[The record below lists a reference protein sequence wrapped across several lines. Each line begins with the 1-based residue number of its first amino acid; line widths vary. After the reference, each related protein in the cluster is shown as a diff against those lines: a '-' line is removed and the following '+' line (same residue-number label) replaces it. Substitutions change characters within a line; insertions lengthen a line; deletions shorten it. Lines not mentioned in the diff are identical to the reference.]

1 MNILI
6 FNFEYPPLGGGGG
19 VATKQLAEA
28 LEARHEIHVITT
40 WYPGLAPDELV
51 GGVRVHRVRV
61 LGRGSLPT
69 ASLVSLMAF
78 VPAALVRGWQL
89 CWKNKF
95 DVINAQFVV
104 PSGLPASI
112 LSFWFNVPFVLS
124 FIGGD
129 LFDPSKGVSPHRHW
143 WLRLIVRL
151 VAARAAACTAISEDT
166 KRRAQELHGVS
177 KPITVTHLGLMP
189 ARVAV
194 ASRSDLELPERG
206 LLFVSIGRLIP
217 RKGYEV
223 LLTAWR
229 GISEAHLVII
239 GTGPLKEKLEGMI
252 EKFNLADRVQLLGYL
267 EEEKKQQV
275 LRAADAFVSA
285 SEHEGFGIVFLEAM
299 EAGLPIVAT
308 DRGGHRDFLIEGENA
323 VFVPVGDRERLR
335 AAISRVSREG
345 RLRERMAGN
354 NRKKVKMFYLEKTAG
369 RFEEVLK
376 DAVRTYENRH

>member
-1 MNILI
+1 MKILVI
-6 FNFEYPPLGGGGG
+6 NFEYPPLGGGGG

-28 LEARHEIHVITT
+28 LADRHEIHVITT
-40 WYPGLAPDELV
+40 WYPGLELDELV
-51 GGVRVHRVRV
+51 GDVHVHRVRV
-61 LGRGSLPT
+61 IGRDSLPT
-69 ASLVSLMAF
+69 ASIVSLIAF

-89 CWKNKF
+89 CRANKF

-104 PSGLPASI
+104 PSGLPALV
-112 LSFWFNVPFVLS
+112 LSRLFNTPFVLS

-151 VAARAAACTAISEDT
+151 VAAQAAACTAISEDT
-166 KRRAQELHGVS
+166 KRRARELHGVI
-177 KPITVTHLGLMP
+177 KPITVTHLGLIP
-189 ARVAV
+189 VRVAA

-206 LLFVSIGRLIP
+206 PLFVSIGRLIP
-217 RKGYEV
+217 RKGYEM
-223 LLTAWR
+223 LLAAWR
-229 GISEAHLVII
+229 GITEANLVIVGI
-239 GTGPLKEKLEGMI
+239 GPLKEKLENMI
-252 EKFNLADRVQLLGYL
+252 KKFDLAGRVQLLGYL
-267 EEEKKQQV
+267 KEEQKQQV

-323 VFVPVGDRERLR
+323 VFVPVGDEKQLR
-335 AAISRVSREG
+335 AAIGRVLREG
-345 RLRERMAGN
+345 QLRESLGAN
-354 NRKKVKMFYLEKTAG
+354 NREKVKMFYLDKTVG

-376 DAVRTYENRH
+376 NVVRTYENRH

>member
-1 MNILI
+1 MKILI
-6 FNFEYPPLGGGGG
+6 INFEYPPLGGGGG

-61 LGRGSLPT
+61 IGRDSLPT
-69 ASLVSLMAF
+69 ASIVSLIAF
-78 VPAALVRGWQL
+78 VPAAILKGWRL
-89 CWKNKF
+89 CRQTRF

-104 PSGLPASI
+104 PSGLPASV

-143 WLRLIVRL
+143 WLRLLVRL
-151 VAARAAACTAISEDT
+151 VAARAAARTAISEDT
-166 KRRAQELHGVS
+166 KRRARELHGVS
-177 KPITVTHLGLMP
+177 QPITVTHLGLVP
-189 ARVAV
+189 ARAAA
-194 ASRSDLELPERG
+194 ASRSDLELPEGRT
-206 LLFVSIGRLIP
+206 LFVSIGRLIP
-217 RKGYEV
+217 RKGYEI
-223 LLTAWR
+223 LLAAWR
-229 GISEAHLVII
+229 EISEANLVII
-239 GTGPLKEKLEGMI
+239 GTGPLKEKLESMI
-252 EKFNLADRVQLLGYL
+252 EKFNLAGRVQLLGYL
-267 EEEKKQQV
+267 KEERKQQV

-308 DRGGHRDFLIEGENA
+308 GKGGHRDFLIEGENA

-335 AAISRVSREG
+335 AAIWRMSREG
-345 RLRERMAGN
+345 QLRERMANN
-354 NRKKVKMFYLEKTAG
+354 NREKVKMFYLDKTAR

-376 DAVRTYENRH
+376 GAARTYENRH

>member
-28 LEARHEIHVITT
+28 LADRHEIHVITT
-40 WYPGLAPDELV
+40 WYSGLALDELV
-51 GGVRVHRVRV
+51 GGVHVHRVRV
-61 LGRGSLPT
+61 IGRDSLPT
-69 ASLVSLMAF
+69 ASIVSLMAF
-78 VPAALVRGWQL
+78 VPAAILRGWHL
-89 CWKNKF
+89 CRRTRF
-95 DVINAQFVV
+95 AVVNAQFVV
-104 PSGLPASI
+104 PSGLPALV
-112 LSFWFNVPFVLS
+112 LSWLFDTPFVLS

-151 VAARAAACTAISEDT
+151 VASRAEACTAISEDT
-166 KRRAQELHGVS
+166 KRRARELHGVI

-194 ASRSDLELPERG
+194 ASRADLELPERG
-206 LLFVSIGRLIP
+206 SLFVSVGRLIP
-217 RKGYEV
+217 RKGYEA

-229 GISEAHLVII
+229 GITEANLVII
-239 GTGPLKEKLEGMI
+239 GTGPLREKLEGMI
-252 EKFNLADRVQLLGYL
+252 EKFNLAGRVQLLGYL
-267 EEEKKQQV
+267 KEEKKQQV

-323 VFVPVGDRERLR
+323 VFVPVGDEKRLR
-335 AAISRVSREG
+335 AAILRVSHEG
-345 RLRERMAGN
+345 RLREQMAGN
-354 NRKKVKMFYLEKTAG
+354 NRKKVKLFYLDKTAR

-376 DAVRTYENRH
+376 GAARTYENRH